1 MRSSDDCAINSE
13 YTLPLLVMLA
23 SLQENLRSCCRPVLY
38 LLHQSLSR
46 DQLRTISRL
55 IETHPIVPGAAS
67 VAAIPRHSYFPPE
80 AAYPLLLA
88 EWLPETLERVL
99 FLDADLLV
107 LDDAAKLWETETG
120 ERVLAA
126 VPDAA
131 IPLCSAPRGVKDL
144 GELGIPA
151 HAPYLNA
158 GVMLIRLAAWR
169 ERNITKR
176 AYDYLRKVG
185 DRVDFLHQEALN
197 AVLWADWLPLDGRWN
212 LLATL
217 AGRPHDGSLLFHQA
231 RALAIRR
238 ATADYVMLAEDHC
251 PPDPSWAQAIL
262 KRIAEGWDAV
272 GPALR
277 SGNPATLWS
286 QSTFLLGYGQW
297 MRPVRGGPAS
307 VLPGCNTVVRRK
319 ALLDLGPALEDGL
332 LTGAFLLRW
341 LRKQGCRFYLEPE
354 AGMRHFDPSDCK
366 GSLRELWYVGLGFGA
381 MRTRRWPWIARA
393 LYWLGTPLTAARH
406 WARAVT
412 HYIRAGRQAGL
423 NPLCLAVAA
432 LSASVW
438 ASGEAIGALKGPARV
453 APSVWIS
460 EIRPLAPMDA

>member
-1 MRSSDDCAINSE
+1 VRSSDDCAINSE

-131 IPLCSAPRGVKDL
+131 IPLCSAPRGLKDL

-151 HAPYLNA
+151 HAPYFNA

-297 MRPVRGGPAS
+297 MRPVR
-307 VLPGCNTVVRRK
+307 
-319 ALLDLGPALEDGL
+319 
-332 LTGAFLLRW
+332 
-341 LRKQGCRFYLEPE
+341 
-354 AGMRHFDPSDCK
+354 
-366 GSLRELWYVGLGFGA
+366 A

>member
-1 MRSSDDCAINSE
+1 LRQAKSRARVPSNPDFHFAQLGENLVRSSDDCAINSE

-144 GELGIPA
+144 GELAIPA
-151 HAPYLNA
+151 HAPYFNA

-169 ERNITKR
+169 KRNITKR

-217 AGRPHDGSLLFHQA
+217 AGRPHDQPNSEHWKNPGIVHFAGRMKPFDARYQLYLSRVAQWVPAVNPTLRDKILSFYDRHCRHYLYGFE
-231 RALAIRR
+231 RALRR
-238 ATADYVMLAEDHC
+238 
-251 PPDPSWAQAIL
+251 
-262 KRIAEGWDAV
+262 R
-272 GPALR
+272 R
-277 SGNPATLWS
+277 
-286 QSTFLLGYGQW
+286 LL
-297 MRPVRGGPAS
+297 
-307 VLPGCNTVVRRK
+307 
-319 ALLDLGPALEDGL
+319 
-332 LTGAFLLRW
+332 
-341 LRKQGCRFYLEPE
+341 
-354 AGMRHFDPSDCK
+354 
-366 GSLRELWYVGLGFGA
+366 
-381 MRTRRWPWIARA
+381 
-393 LYWLGTPLTAARH
+393 
-406 WARAVT
+406 
-412 HYIRAGRQAGL
+412 
-423 NPLCLAVAA
+423 
-432 LSASVW
+432 
-438 ASGEAIGALKGPARV
+438 
-453 APSVWIS
+453 
-460 EIRPLAPMDA
+460 